1 MERWDLYDEAGLRT
15 GETWER
21 ARAGEIPRGR
31 YHVVCDVLVR
41 RRDGD
46 FLLTRRDPGKEMYP
60 GCWEAS
66 AGGSALCGETPEEAA
81 RRETLEETGL
91 RVEELTLISVTR
103 RPETKSFLYAYLGW
117 VSCDPSEVRLQEG
130 ETVDYRWMDPGS
142 FLLFVRQEPV
152 LMIQYERYRPYLEQL
167 RESLEKEG

>member
-1 MERWDLYDEAGLRT
+1 MERWDLYDEEGNRT

-41 RRDGD
+41 HADGD
-46 FLLTRRDPGKEMYP
+46 FLLTQRDPRKDMYP

-66 AGGSALCGETPEEAA
+66 AGGSALFGETPEEAA

-91 RVEELTLISVTR
+91 RAEQLTLIGITR
-103 RPETKSFLYAYLGW
+103 RPDTKSFLYAYLGL
-117 VSCDPSEVRLQEG
+117 VSCDKAAVRLQEG
-130 ETVDYRWMDPGS
+130 ETVDYRWMDPES
-142 FLLFVRQEPV
+142 FLAFARKEPV
-152 LMIQYERYRPYLEQL
+152 LAIQCERYRPYLEQL
-167 RESLEKEG
+167 QESLKKEG